1 MSTIKANAILDAS
14 GGNTATFNGIPLRQ
28 GVLDA
33 ENRIINGAF
42 DFWQRGTSFTA
53 SAYGADRWVNGN
65 SGGTVTQSR
74 QAFTLG
80 DTLGSNN
87 PTYFLRQTVSGQT
100 LSSSF
105 ALTLQR
111 FENVRS
117 YAGQTITVLGWARR
131 SSGTGNMVVEAEQA
145 FGTGGSPS
153 ANVNAISA
161 TTVTLTGSF
170 APFAV
175 TMTIPSITGKT
186 LGTSGTDGLNIS
198 FWTSG
203 GSDYNART
211 NSLGLQTIGVDLW
224 GIHVKVGT
232 HATAATDLYKQPELG
247 PELARCQRY
256 YQQLGGSSAGDILCQ
271 GVASTTVAMSANI
284 SFPTTMRTTPTI
296 TKFGTWSVYQMG
308 QPALVAVY
316 PSGVS
321 INGAGTSVTLVQSS
335 FATTTSAYLIAEAE
349 L

>member
-42 DFWQRGTSFTA
+42 DFWQRGTSSTA
-53 SAYGADRWVNGN
+53 AGYVAADRWSNTAT
-65 SGGTVTQSR
+65 GGTVTQSR
-74 QAFTLG
+74 QAFTVG

-87 PTYFLRQTVSGQT
+87 PTYFLRQAVSGQT
-100 LSSSF
+100 TSAQL
-105 ALTLQR
+105 AATVHAI
-111 FENVRS
+111 EGVRS

-131 SSGTGNMVVEAEQA
+131 SSGTGNMAVEGVQE

-153 ANVNAISA
+153 AAVTAISP

-175 TMTIPSITGKT
+175 TLTVPSITGKT
-186 LGTSGTDGLNIS
+186 LGTSGSDKFSLV
-198 FWTSG
+198 FWTSA

-224 GIHVKVGT
+224 GVHIKVGT
-232 HATAATDLYKQPELG
+232 HTTAATDLYKQPEMG
-247 PELARCQRY
+247 PELVRCQRY
-256 YQQLGGSSAGDILCQ
+256 YWTGLPSPSLNYPSFSISSIMSWP
-271 GVASTTVAMSANI
+271 VA
-284 SFPTTMRTTPTI
+284 FPVNMRTTPTVSRDVTGI
-296 TKFGTWSVYQMG
+296 TLSNTSAPSWNS
-308 QPALVAVY
+308 AT
-316 PSGVS
+316 PSGGLLVTVS
-321 INGAGTSVTLVQSS
+321 TAITTNANLT
-335 FATTTSAYLIAEAE
+335 FAAANFFAADAE